1 MEGKIHENIAK
12 KVEHVS
18 SIALTSDLWSN
29 RRMKSN
35 IGITGNF
42 IFDCLINSIIVACH
56 RFSGRHSTCNIYDK
70 FQEMKASFKI
80 NKISTFTTANAYK
93 MVNAKVISEVS
104 TIVSHVSKSTVATN
118 VLFGGNR
125 SESSVPTRWNL
136 QLLMIKSI
144 LKVDQDK

>member
-42 IFDCLINSIIVACH
+42 IFGLINSIIVAVTD
-56 RFSGRHSTCNIYDK
+56 SQADILLVIYDK
-70 FQEMKASFKI
+70 FLKASFKI
-80 NKISTFTTANAYK
+80 NKISIPTTRIK
-93 MVNAKVISEVS
+93 VNAKVISEVS

-144 LKVDQDK
+144 